1 MKKVIGTMLFMFA
14 VMVFSSIVL
23 AQPGGQ
29 GPGGPGG
36 PGGRDRP
43 RTPGGDFAPGTGIE
57 LLIRNAETFGLSE
70 EQVGKLNK
78 LSEELRP
85 RRTDR
90 PQGGGDRPQ
99 GSGPPSREEIQ
110 KFREEIEKR
119 LDEGLA
125 KINRILTPEQ
135 QEKLKTWQFQ
145 VSGGLDSPFLSIRNL
160 EVLNLTDEQKE
171 KLKALNEERVAE
183 SRAALEKRGPV
194 DWRRLS
200 PEDREKIGAELQ
212 AENDART
219 KKFVDQIKT
228 ILTPEQKEKV
238 EKLTAEAKELRE
250 KLGIGNRD
258 RRDGGDR
265 PERERGEYRPDQ
277 DSWRPGQGTG
287 ERRNQNRQQRRAF
300 PQSE

>member
-1 MKKVIGTMLFMFA
+1 MRKVIGTMLFMFV
-14 VMVFSSIVL
+14 VMVFSTIVL

-29 GPGGPGG
+29 GPGG

-43 RTPGGDFAPGTGIE
+43 RTPGGDFAPGGGVE
-57 LLIRNAETFGLSE
+57 LLIRNAEIFGLSE

-85 RRTDR
+85 RR
-90 PQGGGDRPQ
+90 GERPQ
-99 GSGPPSREEIQ
+99 GSGVPSREEIQ
-110 KFREEIEKR
+110 KFREEVEKR
-119 LDEGLA
+119 LDESLA
-125 KINRILTPEQ
+125 KINQVLTPEQ

-145 VSGGLDSPFLSIRNL
+145 LSGGLDSPFLSIRNL

-171 KLKALNEERVAE
+171 KLKAINEERVAE

-212 AENDART
+212 AENDVRT
-219 KKFVDQIKT
+219 KKFADQIKT
-228 ILTPEQKEKV
+228 ILTPEQKEKA
-238 EKLTAEAKELRE
+238 ETLTAEAKELRE

-258 RRDGGDR
+258 RREGRDR
-265 PERERGEYRPDQ
+265 PERERGEYRPNQ

-287 ERRNQNRQQRRAF
+287 ERRNQDRQPRRAF
-300 PQSE
+300 PQNEL